1 MSNLAYKY
9 DHILDP
15 VEFYELV
22 RHRKTMSA
30 YDRKRN
36 QLQKLFI
43 VTFSML
49 VLATITFGG
58 LRQSTQYYEYQ
69 TQNIKS
75 SNHDL
80 KITVDDEISKTLA
93 KENQILY
100 NRDIAHKLSLTNPQT
115 LKFLKVYPTECIQP
129 SIENLTQRFYPS
141 VANRTIRRSGLA
153 INLISPPSLKTGE

>member
-30 YDRKRN
+30 YDRLRN
-36 QLQKLFI
+36 RYKKAFI
-43 VTFSML
+43 LTLSML
-49 VLATITFGG
+49 VVATIAFGA

-69 TQNIKS
+69 IQSINL

-80 KITVDDEISKTLA
+80 KITADDEVSKTLA

-100 NRDIAHKLSLTNPQT
+100 NRDIAHKLSLTNPRT
-115 LKFLKVYPTECIQP
+115 LKFVKVYDRECIQP
-129 SIENLTQRFYPS
+129 SIDNLTQRFFPS
-141 VANRTIRRSGLA
+141 AAARTVRRSGLPVTQ
-153 INLISPPSLKTGE
+153 NRPPSLKSGE